1 MKKMKIKS
9 LLAIFV
15 AGALVCVLSGSRNM
29 DIVAQKNFPLVC
41 SLYSDEAASICSSD
55 KTLQSMAEVKR
66 LALQNAGTG
75 AESAKILLF
84 TEEEIESAS
93 ARLSALYS
101 PKNALG
107 RIVRELRDRGSY
119 FIYDSLP
126 DREFLAK
133 AFIQDAA
140 GINNALSVYALG
152 SKGQYAGI
160 DSISFDVHSGDF
172 RDLQANINSNT
183 LKETALSH
191 LFFDIP
197 LKAAMRYMEASER
210 DEAADFEPL
219 SEGENKAAMAAV
231 RTTEWNAYPYTV
243 ILVPGLGPDIAGQ
256 RLAPSGRLRAEY
268 AAMLYKECKAPFIIV
283 SGGRVHPRQTKF
295 IEAAE
300 MKNYLVE
307 QCGIPESAIF
317 IDPHARHTTTNI
329 RNAARIMQ
337 RAGIPMDRKALIS
350 SSKGQLNY
358 IASENFNKLCI
369 RMMQVSAFT
378 LGERLND
385 RELEFIPSVAALQ
398 CSPVDP
404 LDP

>member
-1 MKKMKIKS
+1 MKIKS
-9 LLAIFV
+9 LLAILV
-15 AGALVCVLSGSRNM
+15 TSAIVCVLSGSRNM
-29 DIVAQKNFPLVC
+29 DIVAQKNFPFLC

-55 KTLQSMAEVKR
+55 KTLQSLAEVKR
-66 LALQNAGTG
+66 MALQNAGTG

-84 TEEEIESAS
+84 TEEEINFA
-93 ARLSALYS
+93 AVRLSELYS

-107 RIVRELRDRGSY
+107 RIVRELRGKGSY
-119 FIYDSLP
+119 FIYDTLP

-140 GINNALSVYALG
+140 GINNALFVYALG
-152 SKGQYAGI
+152 GKGHYASI

-172 RDLQANINSNT
+172 RDIQTNININT
-183 LKETALSH
+183 LKEASQSQ

-219 SEGENKAAMAAV
+219 SEGENRAAVAAV
-231 RTTEWNAYPYTV
+231 RTTDWSAYPYTV

-256 RLAPSGRLRAEY
+256 RLAPGGRLRAEY
-268 AAMLYKECKAPFIIV
+268 AAMLYKEGKAPFIIV
-283 SGGRVHPRQTKF
+283 SGGRVHPRQTKIF
-295 IEAAE
+295 EAVE
-300 MKNYLVE
+300 MKKYLIE
-307 QCGIPESAIF
+307 QCGIPESAVF

-358 IASENFNKLCI
+358 IASDNFKKLCI
-369 RMMQVSAFT
+369 RMMQVSVFT

-398 CSPVDP
+398 CSPIDP